1 GLSEE
6 MERRIAALSRR
17 ICRRL
22 GTDGCVRIDFR
33 LHESGV
39 LYFLEANPNPDIGE
53 GEEFASAA
61 KAAGVDYPALLQK
74 IVNLGI
80 RRAERG

>member
-1 GLSEE
+1 
-6 MERRIAALSRR
+6 MRIN
-17 ICRRL
+17 
-22 GTDGCVRIDFR
+22 FR
-33 LHESGV
+33 LHESGE

-53 GEEFASAA
+53 GDEFASAA
-61 KAAGVDYPALLQK
+61 KASGIEYAALLQK

>member
-1 GLSEE
+1 
-6 MERRIAALSRR
+6 
-17 ICRRL
+17 
-22 GTDGCVRIDFR
+22 VRIDFR
-33 LHESGV
+33 LHESGE

-53 GEEFASAA
+53 GEEFAGAA
-61 KAAGVDYPALLQK
+61 KTAGMSYPDLLQK